1 MQTSLYVC
9 FVDFEKAFDSVD
21 RQSIWKILR
30 HYGVPEKFVN
40 TIRLLYEGFSC
51 QVIHDGRLSEEFAVT
66 TGVRQGCLLSP
77 LLFLVVLDWVT
88 KTAYANSGKGI
99 QWTLMRKL
107 EDLDFADDLALLSHR
122 LQDMQ
127 EKVNSLREAS
137 QRVGLRISQEK
148 TKVMRINSG
157 QDAPIIIEGMPAEDV
172 KEFVY
177 LGSKISQTGGTDEDI
192 TARIRKAR
200 QSFAMLRPFWK
211 FTAISTRTK
220 LRIFSSNVKFVLMYG
235 SETWRVTSISSKK
248 TQTFINKCLR
258 QILHLKWFD
267 KVPNTDLW
275 TRANQEPMHVQI
287 RRRKWRWVGHTLRK
301 EPTNLTRQAFDWNPQ
316 GKRKRGRPKQTWR
329 RSVQD
334 ELKTVGLTWE
344 TSKRDAKDGK
354 KWRATVEAL
363 CSTRSQ
369 ED

>member
-1 MQTSLYVC
+1 M
-9 FVDFEKAFDSVD
+9 D
-21 RQSIWKILR
+21 RQSIWNILR

-148 TKVMRINSG
+148 TKVMSANNRQQVTIRG
-157 QDAPIIIEGMPAEDV
+157 VPAEDV
-172 KEFVY
+172 KRFV
-177 LGSKISQTGGTDEDI
+177 
-192 TARIRKAR
+192 
-200 QSFAMLRPFWK
+200 
-211 FTAISTRTK
+211 
-220 LRIFSSNVKFVLMYG
+220 
-235 SETWRVTSISSKK
+235 
-248 TQTFINKCLR
+248 
-258 QILHLKWFD
+258 
-267 KVPNTDLW
+267 
-275 TRANQEPMHVQI
+275 
-287 RRRKWRWVGHTLRK
+287 
-301 EPTNLTRQAFDWNPQ
+301 
-316 GKRKRGRPKQTWR
+316 
-329 RSVQD
+329 
-334 ELKTVGLTWE
+334 
-344 TSKRDAKDGK
+344 
-354 KWRATVEAL
+354 
-363 CSTRSQ
+363 
-369 ED
+369 